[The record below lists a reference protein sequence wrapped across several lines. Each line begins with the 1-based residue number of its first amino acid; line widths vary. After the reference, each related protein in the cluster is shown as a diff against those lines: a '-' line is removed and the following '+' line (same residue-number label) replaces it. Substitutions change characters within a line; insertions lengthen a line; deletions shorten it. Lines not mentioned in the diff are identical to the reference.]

1 MNPSTHSVQVC
12 IAGGGPAGLLAG
24 LLLAKQGIRTL
35 VLEQHH
41 DFEREYRGE
50 VLMPRFT
57 ELFRQLN
64 LFDYMEGF
72 PHARIDT
79 AEFFVGDHQLAQI
92 PFRQICADAPFAF
105 WMPQPIFL
113 NALYEKAR
121 TLPDFDLW
129 FGASAEQ
136 LIQKD
141 GQTTGVLVH
150 RNDQTIQ
157 VTADVTIGADG
168 RTSRMQRL
176 GNFQL
181 EYEQHQFDVLWFS
194 LPRPA
199 NYSTAVQIAFS
210 KSHPYIIAPKYPD
223 LIQCGLFV
231 APGQFTEFR
240 NQGIDSLRKILLD
253 GPSAFHDF
261 ANNLT
266 GLKPFHPLQAKI
278 ALVKQWAQDG
288 LLLIGD
294 AAHTCSPA
302 GAIGVS
308 VALETA
314 TIAAEVVAKAIR
326 NQNVSADVLGEVQR
340 IRESEVRRI
349 QARQAQLGKLI
360 AAPSWIR
367 QYIMPVLFPILV
379 RLGLV
384 QSAMRQV
391 VVPSQ
396 PIPVDPALRF

>member
-1 MNPSTHSVQVC
+1 MSTPSHSVQVC

-35 VLEQHH
+35 VLEQHQ

-57 ELFRQLN
+57 ELFRQLG
-64 LFDYMEGF
+64 LFEYMEGF
-72 PHARIDT
+72 PHARIDA
-79 AEFFVGDHQLAQI
+79 AEFCVEEHRRVQI
-92 PFRQICADAPFAF
+92 PFQQICADAPFAF

-113 NALYEKAR
+113 NALAEKAR
-121 TLPDFDLW
+121 TLPEFELW

-136 LIQKD
+136 LIQQN
-141 GQTTGVLVH
+141 GRTTGVRVH
-150 RNDQTIQ
+150 RNNQIID
-157 VTADVTIGADG
+157 VSAEVTIGADG
-168 RTSRMQRL
+168 RTSRLQRL
-176 GNFQL
+176 GHFQL
-181 EYEQHQFDVLWFS
+181 AYEQHQFDVLWFS

-199 NYSTAVQIAFS
+199 NYSTSVQFSIS
-210 KSHPYIIAPKYPD
+210 KSRPYIIAPKYPD

-231 APGQFTEFR
+231 EPGQFTDLR
-240 NQGIDSLRKILLD
+240 NRGVDSIRRILLE

-261 ANNLT
+261 AVDLT
-266 GLKPFHPLQAKI
+266 DFKPFHPLQAKI
-278 ALVKQWAQDG
+278 ALVQQWAQDG

-314 TIAAEVVAKAIR
+314 TIAAEVVARAIQR
-326 NQNVSADVLGEVQR
+326 RDVSAAALSDVQR
-340 IRESEVRRI
+340 IREPEVRRI
-349 QARQAQLGKLI
+349 HVRQAQLGRLI
-360 AAPSWIR
+360 AAPQLIR
-367 QYIMPVLFPILV
+367 HYVLPMLFPILV

-384 QSAMRQV
+384 QQAMRQV

-396 PIPVDPALRF
+396 PVPVTPALRF